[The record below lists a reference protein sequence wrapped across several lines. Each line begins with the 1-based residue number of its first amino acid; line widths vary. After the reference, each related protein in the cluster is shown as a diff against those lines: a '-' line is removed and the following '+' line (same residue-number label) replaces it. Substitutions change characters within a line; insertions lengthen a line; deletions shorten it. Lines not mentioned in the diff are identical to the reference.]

1 MNDIKNAFDKLV
13 HVMLELREKCPWDQK
28 QTNETL
34 RYLTMEECYEL
45 SDAIINQDDAGIKE
59 ELGDILIHVIFYAII
74 GSEKQK
80 FNLLDVI
87 VDQTQKLIDRH
98 PHIYSDIKVENE
110 IDVKRN
116 WELLKLKE
124 KNKKFILSGVPSSL
138 PTMLKSY
145 RIQEKVKGIGFD
157 FPDSESAFEKILEEI
172 NEFQI
177 EMKNNNIKKATEELG
192 DILFSLIGY
201 AQKVGINSVNA
212 LEKTNKKFME
222 RFNQMEDV
230 IAKEK
235 KHISDYSV
243 DELNIF
249 WNMVKK

>member
-34 RYLTMEECYEL
+34 RYLSMEECYEL

-59 ELGDILIHVIFYAII
+59 VLGDILIHVIFYAII

-145 RIQEKVKGIGFD
+145 R
-157 FPDSESAFEKILEEI
+157 
-172 NEFQI
+172 
-177 EMKNNNIKKATEELG
+177 
-192 DILFSLIGY
+192 
-201 AQKVGINSVNA
+201 
-212 LEKTNKKFME
+212 
-222 RFNQMEDV
+222 
-230 IAKEK
+230 
-235 KHISDYSV
+235 
-243 DELNIF
+243 
-249 WNMVKK
+249 